1 MPKVSVIQASML
13 YKVTNRTVYNW
24 IKEDKIDCE
33 DGLYDLD
40 KLQKAH
46 DRRRTLKHLKRFAI
60 WLDFTYSSYNWLA
73 CIWNRIMVTTEANL
87 EEIDEALEHLRE
99 RLQDR
104 YGNRLTYQ
112 QRQLYLSSVDDLLD
126 ARLALVSKSL

>member
-1 MPKVSVIQASML
+1 MMITA
-13 YKVTNRTVYNW
+13 
-24 IKEDKIDCE
+24 
-33 DGLYDLD
+33 
-40 KLQKAH
+40 
-46 DRRRTLKHLKRFAI
+46 
-60 WLDFTYSSYNWLA
+60 
-73 CIWNRIMVTTEANL
+73 EATL

-126 ARLALVSKSL
+126 ARLALQQNNL